1 MRLQNKVAVVG
12 VPDERMGE
20 VGCAFVVLRP
30 GTNVDEA
37 GLIAWAREHMANF
50 KVPRQVT
57 VVDALPFN
65 ASGKVMKFELRA
77 LLEEDR

>member
-1 MRLQNKVAVVG
+1 MVG

-20 VGCAFVVLRP
+20 VGAAFVVP
-30 GTNVDEA
+30 ATGTTPDPAEIV
-37 GLIAWAREHMANF
+37 AWAREHMANF

-77 LLEEDR
+77 LLEEDT